1 MKQKKQ
7 KYVRIVKWKTNKVDL
22 GYTFK
27 KKQEKNGKMCDLD
40 RIKYTH
46 TQIFK
51 MREIK
56 LRLCFK
62 LIKIKMKFNKKKL

>member
-1 MKQKKQ
+1 M
-7 KYVRIVKWKTNKVDL
+7 
-22 GYTFK
+22 
-27 KKQEKNGKMCDLD
+27 EKCVTLTESNTH
-40 RIKYTH
+40 TH

-62 LIKIKMKFNKKKL
+62 LIKNKNEI

>member
-1 MKQKKQ
+1 MKKKKQ

-27 KKQEKNGKMCDLD
+27 KTRKNGKMCDLD

-46 TQIFK
+46 THTNI
-51 MREIK
+51 
-56 LRLCFK
+56 
-62 LIKIKMKFNKKKL
+62 